1 MINILLAEDHNIVRD
16 GIRFLLDQE
25 EDMQVIYEAVNG
37 LDVLKWLDKEQKPD
51 VILTDM
57 NMPGMDGLHMINA
70 LQTKYPVLILSMLD
84 HENYVMETINAGA
97 SGYLL
102 KNISKDELLF
112 AIRYVAGGGKYICS
126 ELSFKILNRLSN
138 LNDILPA
145 SGVSVDFEL
154 SERESEVLHLI
165 GEGFTNNE
173 IADKLFSSRRTIEG
187 HRQSLMEKTGSK
199 NTATL
204 IKFAVQNGL
213 IK

>member
-1 MINILLAEDHNIVRD
+1 
-16 GIRFLLDQE
+16 
-25 EDMQVIYEAVNG
+25 
-37 LDVLKWLDKEQKPD
+37 
-51 VILTDM
+51 M

-70 LQTKYPVLILSMLD
+70 LQMKYPVLILSMLD

-112 AIRYVAGGGKYICS
+112 AIRYVASGGKYICS

-145 SGVSVDFEL
+145 SGVNVDFEL